1 MADVRSKRA
10 ILAALRHD
18 PDFSG
23 LVMLPTLD
31 RKSGHALL
39 QWLDRSGL
47 ALTFLRRLQD
57 FEATPRIPLEWRQ
70 VLSRRVTQNA
80 ERMQDLLDEAQR
92 LNSAFR
98 ASGVTAALLKG
109 FSLTPD
115 FCQEPFLR
123 HQVDFDFLVDS
134 TDIRVA
140 AEVLQSCGYSTAQLN
155 ESGETCF
162 TTPLQHIPSRH
173 DDLYVR
179 QRQRHRQVDLHTSL
193 WEDCAWLPVESPQD
207 CLKKAHRQCVNSVEF
222 LSLSLEDKFLLQVL
236 HAFRHSFRSWVRVSW
251 LWEISNCVANY
262 QQDEAFWYR
271 VIGRA
276 GGTRLAKSIFAFI
289 LGLVSRLFQSPI
301 PSPIRSWTADATTPS
316 LCAWLDYFAFDW
328 AISDWPGSLSNLF
341 LIEEFIPDRRLRMRY
356 LKSRLLPRRS
366 QVSLGALEAA
376 DTINSFRLEAARIR
390 YLAYRGVAHLK
401 DIASL
406 PRRLIRWKR
415 ALEAS
420 RRLTFGPKC

>member
-1 MADVRSKRA
+1 MRFSFQTQTLAVPYGAKRLPMADVRSKRA

-23 LVMLPTLD
+23 VLMLPKLD
-31 RKSGHALL
+31 SKPGHALL
-39 QWLDRSGL
+39 LWLDRSGL

-70 VLSRRVTQNA
+70 VLSRRVTQNV
-80 ERMQDLLDEAQR
+80 ERTRD
-92 LNSAFR
+92 
-98 ASGVTAALLKG
+98 
-109 FSLTPD
+109 
-115 FCQEPFLR
+115 
-123 HQVDFDFLVDS
+123 
-134 TDIRVA
+134 
-140 AEVLQSCGYSTAQLN
+140 QLN

-179 QRQRHRQVDLHTSL
+179 QRHRQVDLHTSL
-193 WEDCAWLPVESPQD
+193 WEDCPWLLVESPQD
-207 CLKKAHRQCVNSVEF
+207 CLKKAQRQCVNGVEF

-251 LWEISNCVANY
+251 LLEISNCIANH

-271 VIGRA
+271 VIGRTSNA
-276 GGTRLAKSIFAFI
+276 RLAKSIFAFI
-289 LGLVSRLFQSPI
+289 VGLVSRLFQSPL
-301 PSPIRSWTADATTPS
+301 PSPIKSWTADATTPS
-316 LCAWLDYFAFDW
+316 LRAWLDYFALDW
-328 AISDWPGSLSNLF
+328 AISDWPGSLNNLF

-356 LKSRLLPRRS
+356 LRSRLLPRRS
-366 QVSLGALEAA
+366 QASLGAVEAT
-376 DTINSFRLEAARIR
+376 DTINSFRLETARIR
-390 YLAYRGVAHLK
+390 YLAYRGVVHLK

-406 PRRLIRWKR
+406 PGRLIRWKR

-420 RRLTFGPKC
+420 RRLTCGPEC

>member
-18 PDFSG
+18 ADFSG
-23 LVMLPTLD
+23 LVMFPALGS
-31 RKSGHALL
+31 RSGHALL

-47 ALTFLRRLQD
+47 ALTFFQRLKD

-70 VLSRRVTQNA
+70 VLSRRVTQNV
-80 ERMQDLLDEAQR
+80 ERTRDLLDEAQR

-98 ASGVTAALLKG
+98 AFGVTAALIKG

-134 TDIRVA
+134 TSVRAA
-140 AEVLQSCGYSTAQLN
+140 AEVLQSCGYSTCQLN
-155 ESGETCF
+155 ESGESCF
-162 TTPLQHIPSRH
+162 TTPLQRIPSRH
-173 DDLYVR
+173 DELYER
-179 QRQRHRQVDLHTSL
+179 QHHRQVDLHTSL

-207 CLKKAHRQCVNSVEF
+207 GLGKVQRQCVNGVEF
-222 LSLSLEDKFLLQVL
+222 LSLSLEDKFLLHVL

-251 LWEISNCVANY
+251 LLEISNCIANH

-271 VIGRA
+271 VVGRA
-276 GGTRLAKSIFAFI
+276 GDARLTKSIFTLI
-289 LGLVSRLFQSPI
+289 LGLVNRLFQSPI
-301 PSPIRSWTADATTPS
+301 PPPIKDWTADATTPS
-316 LCAWLDYFAFDW
+316 LRAWLDYFALEW
-328 AISDWPGSLSNLF
+328 AISDWPGSLNNLF
-341 LIEEFIPDRRLRMRY
+341 LIKEFIPDRSLRMRY
-356 LKSRLLPRRS
+356 LRSRLLPRRP
-366 QVSLGALEAA
+366 QASLGAVKAT

-390 YLAYRGVAHLK
+390 YLTYRGVVHLK
-401 DIASL
+401 DIASF
-406 PRRLIRWKR
+406 PGRLIRWKR

-420 RRLTFGPKC
+420 RRLNFDPEC

>member
-10 ILAALRHD
+10 ILATLRND

-23 LVMLPTLD
+23 LVILPALD
-31 RKSGHALL
+31 SKPGHALL

-70 VLSRRVTQNA
+70 VLSRRMTQNV
-80 ERMQDLLDEAQR
+80 ERTRDLLDEAQR

-98 ASGVTAALLKG
+98 AFGLTAALIKG

-123 HQVDFDFLVDS
+123 HQVDIDFLVDS
-134 TDIRVA
+134 VDIRVA
-140 AEVLQSCGYSTAQLN
+140 AEVLESCGYSTSQLN
-155 ESGETCF
+155 ESGESCF

-179 QRQRHRQVDLHTSL
+179 QRHRQVDLHTSL
-193 WEDCAWLPVESPQD
+193 WEDCPWLPVESPQD
-207 CLKKAHRQCVNSVEF
+207 CLKNAQRQCVNGVEF

-251 LWEISNCVANY
+251 LLEISNCIANR
-262 QQDEAFWYR
+262 QQDDAFWYG
-271 VIGRA
+271 VVGRTGDA
-276 GGTRLAKSIFAFI
+276 RLAKSIFAFI
-289 LGLVSRLFQSPI
+289 LGLVHRLFQSPI
-301 PSPIRSWTADATTPS
+301 PSPIKAWTADATTPS
-316 LCAWLDYFAFDW
+316 LRAWLDYFALDW
-328 AISDWPGSLSNLF
+328 AISDWPGSLNNLF
-341 LIEEFIPDRRLRMRY
+341 LIQEFIPDRRLRMRY
-356 LKSRLLPRRS
+356 LRSRLLPRRS
-366 QVSLGALEAA
+366 QASLGAVKATH
-376 DTINSFRLEAARIR
+376 TINSFRLEAARIR
-390 YLAYRGVAHLK
+390 YLTYRGVVHLK

-406 PRRLIRWKR
+406 PVRLIHWKR

-420 RRLTFGPKC
+420 RRLNFDPKC